1 MARDVT
7 LFALFAKQS
16 GTKLMILFRYVFK
29 ISLECIL
36 SQFDRKDLLNE
47 SF

>member
-1 MARDVT
+1 MSLCLA
-7 LFALFAKQS
+7 LFVLFAKKS

-36 SQFDRKDLLNE
+36 SQFDRKNLLNE
-47 SF
+47 CL